1 MKCALCQ
8 AAFLAVLA
16 SAVAWVDLGRRPPLK
31 MEVVGVQGEVVTAGS
46 DETKAPATSPRQ
58 DIAKVPPAVDSGNR
72 PDSPAA
78 TPAPTVADYIEVTA
92 EAAFKAYAD
101 GFTTF
106 IDARSAEEY
115 AEGHVPDALL
125 MPPSAF
131 YGGKIPAAINDLSHE
146 DAILVYCGGGDC
158 DASHEVVKRLR
169 LLGFTNLYVLPTGVP
184 GWAEAGYD
192 TSTDP
197 PPNSG
202 G

>member
-31 MEVVGVQGEVVTAGS
+31 MEVVGVQGEVVTPRS
-46 DETKAPATSPRQ
+46 DEPT
-58 DIAKVPPAVDSGNR
+58 D
-72 PDSPAA
+72 PAA
-78 TPAPTVADYIEVTA
+78 SQSQDSSQTAPGGTSGSPIDAGTAMPAPPVADYIEVTA
-92 EAAFKAYAD
+92 EAAFQAYAD

-131 YGGKIPAAINDLSHE
+131 YGGKIPDAINDLSHE

-169 LLGFTNLYVLPTGVP
+169 LLGFTNLYILPTGYP
-184 GWAEAGYD
+184 GWSEAGYD